1 MSTFFVRPRAFV
13 HPCAPFF
20 ALFIAGGLCVP
31 AQTTSSSDPYEV
43 TLRLPEGGLS
53 ARQEMHLEV
62 SVRDPRKS
70 DPVMG
75 AMPVVHAQLNAVIDM
90 PSMAG
95 MPKIAELAHPEGI
108 PGDYGLHPVFVH
120 GGTFR
125 MRLGITPPG
134 QPEFT
139 REFALEVGDARP
151 LSGKQTPSYKL
162 EMEGKQDDLT
172 FKIISL
178 KELEKGQVKEFDI
191 AHEKKLHLIAI
202 RRDRQVFLHLH
213 PEPSADGSFRLQFA
227 WPAGGDYML
236 FADTAPRG
244 KGSQVTTGKLK
255 VKGPSAAPPAVSPLK
270 LTVGPLPKV
279 GRTGVLELKLT
290 PALPLEPYLGAM
302 GHLIILHEDGETLV
316 HSHPADESSAEKFL
330 VRLPKAGKY
339 QAWLE
344 VQSGGKVIPTAFA
357 LEAQ

>member
-1 MSTFFVRPRAFV
+1 MPSFSARMT
-13 HPCAPFF
+13 APLF

-31 AQTTSSSDPYEV
+31 AQTSPNDPYEV
-43 TLRLPEGGLS
+43 TLRLPEGGLA
-53 ARQEMHLEV
+53 AREEMHLEI
-62 SVRDPRKS
+62 SLRDPRKS

-75 AMPVVHAQLNAVIDM
+75 AMPIIRAQLVAVIDM

-95 MPKIAELAHPEGI
+95 MPKISDTAHPEGI

-125 MRLGITPPG
+125 MRLTVTPPG
-134 QPEFT
+134 QPAFT

-151 LSGKQTPSYKL
+151 ATGKRLPGYKL
-162 EMEGKQDDLT
+162 ELEGKPEDLT
-172 FKIISL
+172 LKIMSV
-178 KELEKGQVKEFDI
+178 KELEKGQVKEFDTV
-191 AHEKKLHLIAI
+191 HEKKLHLIAI

-213 PEPSADGSFRLQFA
+213 PEPKADGAFQLKFD
-227 WPAGGDYML
+227 WPAGGDYL
-236 FADTAPRG
+236 VFADMAPRG
-244 KGSQVTTGKLK
+244 KGSQVVATKLK
-255 VKGPSAAPPAVSPLK
+255 VKGPSAAPVVPSPLK
-270 LTVGPLPKV
+270 LVVGPLPKV
-279 GRTGVLELKLT
+279 GRTGVLEIKMT

-316 HSHPADESSAEKFL
+316 HSHPADETSAEKFL
-330 VRLPKAGKY
+330 VRLPKPGKY

-344 VQSGGKVIPTAFA
+344 VQSGGKVIATPFT